1 MSESDTSAIDDKSG
15 STDSD
20 NEKLKKFGK
29 QIGYVLLP
37 LVYSIL
43 SGFVLF
49 SCKIGQSDMLPKSNC
64 FPFTTNSG
72 KFQPSD
78 DAEGTKVTL
87 DIFTSGGMLTPTLS
101 EKFHLDY
108 AENKNYQLF
117 DKLLAYKKDVNS
129 SAVGNYAASVII
141 DNLLFHMTALGLYF
155 SFLNQM
161 PEIAII
167 IVGPLITFFVVFLV
181 MMIIGFFNSMYAWV
195 SNMSWF
201 FKERIDGKW
210 QYTSWA
216 SFTPW
221 LLLIV
226 FGILFFFGMFSGLFV
241 LMSFF
246 SVCAALMTILYFNAT
261 ITEVK
266 IIRDKE
272 GKEINKE
279 ENKVPITPLKT
290 FMKVSMLYKSA
301 VAGLMCLILL
311 IIMANIFEPI
321 ILIGPIIIM
330 GLVGSGKVTSIF
342 RETNDSNL
350 SKLTKLGTKQV
361 KRICTTSMMGGALDG
376 MGKMVEMTN
385 NYKKYFGGKRL
396 VQEIKRVGT
405 KLKKNK

>member
-129 SAVGNYAASVII
+129 SVYGNYAADIII
-141 DNLLFHMTALGLYF
+141 DNLMFQTTFLGLYF

-161 PEIAII
+161 PEILILI
-167 IVGPLITFFVVFLV
+167 LGPLITFIVLFVVMVLL
-181 MMIIGFFNSMYAWV
+181 GYFNAMYSWI
-195 SNMSWF
+195 SNMKWF
-201 FKERIDGKW
+201 FKERVNEQWKN
-210 QYTSWA
+210 TSWT

-221 LLLIV
+221 FLSLI
-226 FGILFFFGMFSGLFV
+226 FCIIFFFGLFIGLFFV
-241 LMSFF
+241 LSFF
-246 SVCAALMTILYFNAT
+246 SMLSALMTILCFNAT

-266 IIRDKE
+266 ITRDKE
-272 GKEINKE
+272 GKEINRE

-290 FMKVSMLYKSA
+290 FMKVSMLYKST

-361 KRICTTSMMGGALDG
+361 KRICTTSMMGAALDG
-376 MGKMVEMTN
+376 MAKMVEMKN
-385 NYKKYFGGKRL
+385 KYKKYFGGKRL

-405 KLKKNK
+405 KLKKTK